1 MIRLRKN
8 VFFVI
13 VLTVLALFFIGCE
26 GPEGSAGADG
36 IAGNDGLGGA
46 DGTDGANGVDGVDGN
61 VTCFACHQDENFEKK
76 RQQFSMAKHT
86 LGEFVSYA
94 GGRASCSK
102 CHGHEGFVAYAEG
115 FQAQDVANP
124 TPWQCST
131 CHGIHQT
138 FEVEDYELRLHE
150 PVAAIFDP
158 NVSFLLK
165 GNNVMDLEGGS
176 NLCANCHQSRRAEP
190 NVTNPGE
197 ATFRI
202 TSTHYGPHHGP
213 QANTVYGA
221 GFAEIAGSTAYPA
234 AGSSF
239 HLAASCVG
247 CHMAPFDEDE
257 GEGGHSFIP
266 SVAACNVCHA
276 TNDFNY
282 GGVQTE
288 IDELLLELR
297 DLLVAGG
304 VLEQGHEDVYEINQD
319 TGVIE
324 LVSTAGAY
332 HPVVGTH
339 SMTLARGF
347 FNWVGLTEDRSLG
360 VHNPKYITALLK
372 NTIDAVEAL

>member
-8 VFFVI
+8 TLFIVVFA
-13 VLTVLALFFIGCE
+13 VLALFFIGCE
-26 GPEGSAGADG
+26 GPA
-36 IAGNDGLGGA
+36 GA
-46 DGTDGANGVDGVDGN
+46 DGTDGTDGADGTAGAGGANGIDGIDGN
-61 VTCFACHQDENFEKK
+61 QTCFACHLDENFEMK
-76 RQQFSMAKHT
+76 RQQFAMAKHT
-86 LGEFVSYA
+86 VGEFVSYA
-94 GGRASCSK
+94 GGRGSCAK
-102 CHGHEGFVAYAEG
+102 CHGHEGFVAFAEG
-115 FQAQDVANP
+115 FAAQDVANP
-124 TPWQCST
+124 TAWKCST
-131 CHGIHQT
+131 CHGIHQS

-158 NVSFLLK
+158 SVSFLLK
-165 GNNVMDLEGGS
+165 GNNTMDLEGGS

-197 ATFRI
+197 TTFNI

-221 GFAEIAGSTAYPA
+221 GFAEIEGSMAYPD

-266 SVAACNVCHA
+266 SVAACNACHS
-276 TNDFNY
+276 TNDFDY

-288 IDELLLELR
+288 IDELLIELR
-297 DLLVAGG
+297 DLLVTAG
-304 VLEQGHEDVYEINQD
+304 VVEQGHEDVYEINQE

-324 LVSTAGAY
+324 LVSTAGSY

-339 SMTLARGF
+339 SMTLARAF
-347 FNWVGLTEDRSLG
+347 FNWIGLTEDRSLG

-372 NTIDAVEAL
+372 NTIDAVNAL